1 MDPPEAVSTRTT
13 GATDTQEVSK
23 VSILILTKNEQDH
36 LPKLLDTLGGF
47 DDVVLFD
54 SGSTDE
60 TVQIAEDWGCRVV
73 TRPFDDWASHQN
85 WAMEHIDFK
94 HRWVFY
100 LDADERMTPELKDE
114 ITAIAERETPEFE
127 AYFAARKNFLFG
139 TWLKRSMAGGYVMRF
154 FQPGKIKFERMMSV
168 QPVLEGPAGY
178 LQAQFPHY
186 HFSRGFRQ
194 WFEKHAMYA
203 GLEALEWQKA
213 VEGTANDWAGLFSL
227 RDPVRR
233 QQALKRLS
241 YDLPFRPLLKFGHM
255 YVLKRGFLDGR
266 AGWHC
271 CLLMGVYEYMIG
283 LQYREIVRRQR
294 GEMI

>member
-1 MDPPEAVSTRTT
+1 MAGP
-13 GATDTQEVSK
+13 
-23 VSILILTKNEQDH
+23 VSILILTKNEQEH
-36 LPKLLDTLGGF
+36 LPKLLETLTGF

-54 SGSTDE
+54 SGSTDD
-60 TVQIAEDWGCRVV
+60 TVQIAEAWGCRVV

-100 LDADERMTPELKDE
+100 LDADERMTAELREE
-114 ITAIAERETPEFE
+114 IAGIAALGDPPFE

-154 FQPGKIKFERMMSV
+154 FQPATMRFERMMSV
-168 QPVLEGPAGY
+168 QPAIDGPMGY
-178 LQAQFPHY
+178 LKSQFPHY

-203 GLEALEWQKA
+203 GLEAAEWIKA
-213 VEGTANDWAGLFSL
+213 VEGAPNDWKGLVGL
-227 RDPVRR
+227 DAVRR

-255 YVLKRGFLDGR
+255 YVVKRGFLDGR
-266 AGWHC
+266 AGWHA
-271 CLLMGVYEYMIG
+271 CLLMAVYEYMIG
-283 LQYREIVRRQR
+283 LQVRERRRRAR
-294 GEMI
+294 GESI